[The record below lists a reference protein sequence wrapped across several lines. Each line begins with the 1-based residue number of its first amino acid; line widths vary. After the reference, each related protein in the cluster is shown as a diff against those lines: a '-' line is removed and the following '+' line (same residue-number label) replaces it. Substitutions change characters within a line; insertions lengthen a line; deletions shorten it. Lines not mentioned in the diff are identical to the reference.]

1 MGFQAESAGVTME
14 RRMVDADKMFI
25 DSHRQVI
32 QLNYDMGSRIKA
44 EGRNKYYHFCSLSTL
59 DSILESRAIKLNN
72 IGHFEGADEYERKN
86 VEPEFWGQV
95 FVACLTSEPRSK
107 ELWND
112 FGDNGRGVRIDF
124 SFPSIFHTDVFD
136 KKRLVRAFGTDGK
149 EYVELGFAASTAT
162 HPSLTCNPNRFTQPI
177 VDISLMDVNYT
188 NTAKASSI
196 YIDDGKALNISSV
209 STDVPCAFLDEYET
223 RVRGILRCTH
233 DVYMPPISYLLVPIN
248 LKYMSIMFGKKVGTE
263 DRQYYSKML
272 EALKT
277 SEEQDQTI
285 L

>member
-1 MGFQAESAGVTME
+1 MTME

-86 VEPEFWGQV
+86 VESEFWGQV

-124 SFPSIFHTDVFD
+124 TFPSIFHIDVFD
-136 KKRLVRAFGTDGK
+136 KKRLVRAFGVDGK
-149 EYVELGFAASTAT
+149 VCEELGFATGAVARFS
-162 HPSLTCNPNRFTQPI
+162 PTCNPNRFTQPI
-177 VDISLMDVNYT
+177 VDISLMDVTYT
-188 NTAKASSI
+188 DAPTINHVF
-196 YIDDGKALNISSV
+196 IDGDKALNMSSV
-209 STDVPCAFLDEYET
+209 STEVPCSFWDEYET
-223 RVRGILRCTH
+223 RVRGVLRCTR
-233 DVYMPPISYLLVPIN
+233 DVYISQISYLLVPIN
-248 LKYMSIMFGKKVGTE
+248 FKYVSLTFGKKVNRE
-263 DRQYYSKML
+263 IRQHYLDRL
-272 EALKT
+272 DALKA
-277 SEEQDQTI
+277 SEE
-285 L
+285 

>member
-1 MGFQAESAGVTME
+1 
-14 RRMVDADKMFI
+14 MVDADKMFI

-86 VEPEFWGQV
+86 VESEFWGQV
-95 FVACLTSEPRSK
+95 FVACLTYKPKST

-124 SFPSIFHTDVFD
+124 TFPSIFHTDVFD

-177 VDISLMDVNYT
+177 IDISLMDVTYT
-188 NTAKASSI
+188 DELQISHVF
-196 YIDDGKALNISSV
+196 IDGKKALNMSSV
-209 STDVPCAFLDEYET
+209 STGVPFAFWKEYET

>member
-72 IGHFEGADEYERKN
+72 IGHFEGTDEYERKN

-177 VDISLMDVNYT
+177 VDISLMDVTYT
-188 NTAKASSI
+188 DELQISHVF
-196 YIDDGKALNISSV
+196 IDGKKALNMSSV
-209 STDVPCAFLDEYET
+209 STGVPFSFWKEYET

-233 DVYMPPISYLLVPIN
+233 DVCISKIAYLLVPIN
-248 LKYMSIMFGKKVGTE
+248 FKYVSLKFGKKVNRE
-263 DRQYYSKML
+263 IRQHYLDRL
-272 EALKT
+272 DALKA
-277 SEEQDQTI
+277 SEE
-285 L
+285 

>member
-1 MGFQAESAGVTME
+1 MTMG
-14 RRMVDADKMFI
+14 RLMVDDGKMFI

-32 QLNYDMGSRIKA
+32 QLDYDMSSRIEA

-72 IGHFEGADEYERKN
+72 IGNFEGADEYERKN

-95 FVACLTSEPRSK
+95 FVACLTNKPISK

-124 SFPSIFHTDVFD
+124 TFPSIFHIDVFD
-136 KKRLVRAFGTDGK
+136 KKRLVRAFGVDGK
-149 EYVELGFAASTAT
+149 ECEELGFATSAVARFS
-162 HPSLTCNPNRFTQPI
+162 PTCNPNRFTQPI

-196 YIDDGKALNISSV
+196 YIDDEKALNISSV
-209 STDVPCAFLDEYET
+209 STDVPCAFWGEYET

-248 LKYMSIMFGKKVGTE
+248 LKYMSIMFGKK
-263 DRQYYSKML
+263 L
-272 EALKT
+272 EQKT
-277 SEEQDQTI
+277 GNTI
-285 L
+285 QKCWKP

>member
-1 MGFQAESAGVTME
+1 
-14 RRMVDADKMFI
+14 MVDDEKLFI

-32 QLNYDMGSRIKA
+32 QLDYDMGSRIEA
-44 EGRNKYYHFCSLSTL
+44 EGRNKYHHFCSLSTL

-124 SFPSIFHTDVFD
+124 TFPSIFHIDVFD
-136 KKRLVRAFGTDGK
+136 KKRLVRAFGVDGK
-149 EYVELGFAASTAT
+149 ECEELGFATSAVARFS
-162 HPSLTCNPNRFTQPI
+162 PTCNPNRFTQPI
-177 VDISLMDVNYT
+177 VDISLMDVTYT
-188 NTAKASSI
+188 DELQISHVF
-196 YIDDGKALNISSV
+196 IDGKKALNMSSV
-209 STDVPCAFLDEYET
+209 STGVPFSFWKEYET

-233 DVYMPPISYLLVPIN
+233 DVCISKIAYLLAPIN
-248 LKYMSIMFGKKVGTE
+248 FKYVSLTFGKKVNRE
-263 DRQYYSKML
+263 KRQHYLDRL
-272 EALKT
+272 DALKA
-277 SEEQDQTI
+277 SEE
-285 L
+285 

>member
-1 MGFQAESAGVTME
+1 MGFQAESAGVTMGHL
-14 RRMVDADKMFI
+14 MVDDGKMFI
-25 DSHRQVI
+25 DSHRQVF

-44 EGRNKYYHFCSLSTL
+44 EGRNKYHHFCSLSTL

-72 IGHFEGADEYERKN
+72 IGNFEGADEYERKN

-95 FVACLTSEPRSK
+95 FVACLTYEPKST

-124 SFPSIFHTDVFD
+124 SFPSISYTDVFD

-177 VDISLMDVNYT
+177 VDISLMDVTYT
-188 NTAKASSI
+188 DELQISHVFT
-196 YIDDGKALNISSV
+196 DGKKALNMSSV
-209 STDVPCAFLDEYET
+209 STGVPFSYWKEYET

-233 DVYMPPISYLLVPIN
+233 DVCISKIAYLLVPIN
-248 LKYMSIMFGKKVGTE
+248 FKYVSLKFGKKVNRE
-263 DRQYYSKML
+263 IRQHYLDRL
-272 EALKT
+272 DALKA
-277 SEEQDQTI
+277 SEE
-285 L
+285 

>member
-1 MGFQAESAGVTME
+1 MTNNKAL
-14 RRMVDADKMFI
+14 FI
-25 DSHRQVI
+25 GSQRQVI
-32 QLNYDMGSRIKA
+32 QLDADETNRRNAESRN
-44 EGRNKYYHFCSLSTL
+44 RYYHFCSLDTL
-59 DSILESRAIKLNN
+59 DAILRSKALKFNN
-72 IGHFEGADEYERKN
+72 ISNFVGTDEYERKN
-86 VEPEFWGQV
+86 VAPEFWGQV
-95 FVACLTSEPRSK
+95 FVACLTYKPKST

-112 FGDNGRGVRIDF
+112 FGDNGKGARIEF
-124 SFPSIFHTDVFD
+124 AFPSFFHEDVFD
-136 KKRLVRAFGTDGK
+136 VRRLVHAIGFDG
-149 EYVELGFAASTAT
+149 EEHESLGFSISSITRRG
-162 HPSLTCNPNRFTQPI
+162 LTCTPNKFTQPI

-196 YIDDGKALNISSV
+196 YIDDEKALNISSV